1 MFFSIYT
8 CETEPKVML
17 IYVLVSHNVQKKK
30 KCFSIRR
37 PVNVLRLQKTV
48 NSCEFLSTGSQ
59 KYLHFF
65 SPMDSAYVYFNSKFR
80 SEYEKS
86 YLNIFCGAAIP
97 THQRTRNRTLRTMF
111 KL

>member
-48 NSCEFLSTGSQ
+48 YSCEFLSTGSQ

-65 SPMDSAYVYFNSKFR
+65 SPMDSAYVYFKIF
-80 SEYEKS
+80 EYDFSYYDPDLLLKS
-86 YLNIFCGAAIP
+86 AHL
-97 THQRTRNRTLRTMF
+97 Q
-111 KL
+111 